1 MNKGS
6 YSFSAA
12 ATRCGYVVSHCGGF
26 STFFVLW
33 IMNFTCCVQGHMCKT
48 EIKNLNVT
56 TNYFKPVFSRKALQ
70 TKNIKLKLINV
81 IGVFFVLFCFLFT
94 VFFWMSAHVAH
105 VYHTL
110 NHL

>member
-6 YSFSAA
+6 CSFSAA

-26 STFFVLW
+26 SAFFVLW
-33 IMNFTCCVQGHMCKT
+33 MMNFTCVQGHMCKT

-81 IGVFFVLFCFLFT
+81 IGGFFLF
-94 VFFWMSAHVAH
+94 FF
-105 VYHTL
+105 
-110 NHL
+110 